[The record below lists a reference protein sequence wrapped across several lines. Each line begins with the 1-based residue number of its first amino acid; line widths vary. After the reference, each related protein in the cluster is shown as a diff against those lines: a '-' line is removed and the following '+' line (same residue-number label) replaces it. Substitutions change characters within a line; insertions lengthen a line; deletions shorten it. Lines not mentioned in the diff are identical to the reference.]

1 MRRLVCSVAAVALAT
16 ALGIAATNISEEKYT
31 QTERRHWAF
40 QPRSQPEIPVFKAA
54 ADKAWVKNPIDAFIL
69 NRLKQAGL
77 SHAPLA
83 NRQALIRRVYYDLT
97 GLPPTPAEVA
107 AFVADKHPDAYEK
120 LVDKLL
126 ASPHYGERWGQH
138 WLDVVRFAETDG
150 FEYDTH
156 RPDAWRFRDYVVK
169 SLNAD
174 KPYDQFLREQ
184 LAGDEMDPSNHEYVI
199 ASGFQ
204 RLASLRKNAGNQEV
218 ASSRNEVLTEM
229 TNIVGSAVLGVT
241 LGCARCHD
249 HKFDPFRQKDYYR
262 MQAFFAPVHEND
274 FITASA
280 EEKQAW
286 EAKNK
291 ALDEE
296 IKKLRAEMKGL
307 KGEERGRMLQ
317 KIRDTEVLKP
327 GPLPGLY
334 GVKNDMEKR
343 SPVHLLAR
351 GDYQNKG
358 EAVGMRTLGV
368 LLPDGAPELDPNT
381 AQPRTELAKWVTSP
395 DNPLP
400 ARVMANRLWAYH
412 FGRGIVATPNDFGRM
427 GARPKHRELLD
438 WLANQ
443 LIDGGW
449 KLKPLH
455 KTIMMS
461 STYRQAST
469 SPVSARGMAD
479 DPDNELLWKFSRRR
493 LTAEE
498 VRDSLLAASGRLNAK
513 MAGPSIMVPVD
524 GELTKLLYKPAQ
536 WQVAEDK
543 TEHDRRSIYLI
554 YKRNLRL
561 PIMEAFDS
569 PDMLLSCP
577 KREQS
582 THAPQALELMN
593 GAFSNDI
600 ARSLAARLDREAK
613 TPDAQVTLAYRLTA
627 GRAPS
632 VQEKKIALDFLKANP
647 LSEFA
652 LAVLN
657 LNAFL
662 YVD

>member
-1 MRRLVCSVAAVALAT
+1 
-16 ALGIAATNISEEKYT
+16 
-31 QTERRHWAF
+31 
-40 QPRSQPEIPVFKAA
+40 
-54 ADKAWVKNPIDAFIL
+54 
-69 NRLKQAGL
+69 
-77 SHAPLA
+77 
-83 NRQALIRRVYYDLT
+83 
-97 GLPPTPAEVA
+97 
-107 AFVADKHPDAYEK
+107 
-120 LVDKLL
+120 
-126 ASPHYGERWGQH
+126 
-138 WLDVVRFAETDG
+138 
-150 FEYDTH
+150 
-156 RPDAWRFRDYVVK
+156 WRFRDYVIR

-174 KPYDQFLREQ
+174 KPYDQFIREQ
-184 LAGDEMDPSNHEYVI
+184 LAGDEMDPNNHEYLI

-229 TNIVGSAVLGVT
+229 TNIVGSAFLGVT

-249 HKFDPFRQKDYYR
+249 HKFDPFRQRDYYR
-262 MQAFFAPVHEND
+262 MQAFFAPVHENNYV
-274 FITASA
+274 TATP
-280 EEKQAW
+280 EERQAW

-291 ALDEE
+291 AFDEQ
-296 IKKLRAEMKGL
+296 IAKYKAEMKEL
-307 KGEERGRMLQ
+307 KGEAKGRMLQ
-317 KIRDTEVLKP
+317 KIRDTEELKP
-327 GPLPGLY
+327 GPMPGLY
-334 GVKNDMEKR
+334 GVKDDMEHR
-343 SPVHLLAR
+343 SPIHLLAR
-351 GDYQNKG
+351 GDYQHKG

-381 AQPRTELAKWVTSP
+381 AKPRIELAKWVTSP
-395 DNPLP
+395 DNPLT
-400 ARVMANRLWAYH
+400 ARVMANRLWGYH
-412 FGRGIVATPNDFGRM
+412 FGRALVATPNDFGRM
-427 GARPKHRELLD
+427 GARTKHRELLD

-443 LIDGGW
+443 LVDGGW

-455 KTIMMS
+455 KTIVMS

-469 SPVSARGMAD
+469 APSSAQGMAK
-479 DPDNELLWKFSRRR
+479 DPDNELVWKFSRRR
-493 LTAEE
+493 LSAEE
-498 VRDSLLAASGRLNAK
+498 VRDSLLAASGRLNEKAG
-513 MAGPSIMVPVD
+513 GPSIMVPVD
-524 GELTKLLYKPAQ
+524 EELTKLLYKPTQ
-536 WQVAEDK
+536 WQIAGDN

-554 YKRNLRL
+554 YKRNLHL
-561 PIMEAFDS
+561 PIMEAFDA
-569 PDMLLSCP
+569 PDLLLSCP

-613 TPDAQVTLAYRLTA
+613 TPDAQVALAYRLTA

-632 VQEKKIALDFLKANP
+632 PEENKIALAFLKTNP

>member
-1 MRRLVCSVAAVALAT
+1 M
-16 ALGIAATNISEEKYT
+16 
-31 QTERRHWAF
+31 
-40 QPRSQPEIPVFKAA
+40 KA
-54 ADKAWVKNPIDAFIL
+54 
-69 NRLKQAGL
+69 
-77 SHAPLA
+77 
-83 NRQALIRRVYYDLT
+83 
-97 GLPPTPAEVA
+97 
-107 AFVADKHPDAYEK
+107 
-120 LVDKLL
+120 
-126 ASPHYGERWGQH
+126 
-138 WLDVVRFAETDG
+138 
-150 FEYDTH
+150 
-156 RPDAWRFRDYVVK
+156 
-169 SLNAD
+169 
-174 KPYDQFLREQ
+174 
-184 LAGDEMDPSNHEYVI
+184 
-199 ASGFQ
+199 
-204 RLASLRKNAGNQEV
+204 
-218 ASSRNEVLTEM
+218 
-229 TNIVGSAVLGVT
+229 
-241 LGCARCHD
+241 
-249 HKFDPFRQKDYYR
+249 
-262 MQAFFAPVHEND
+262 
-274 FITASA
+274 
-280 EEKQAW
+280 
-286 EAKNK
+286 
-291 ALDEE
+291 
-296 IKKLRAEMKGL
+296 L
-307 KGEERGRMLQ
+307 KGEERGRMFQ
-317 KIRDTEVLKP
+317 RIRDTEAQKP

-334 GVKNDMEKR
+334 GVRNDMEKR
-343 SPVHLLAR
+343 SPIHLLAR

-381 AQPRTELAKWVTSP
+381 AKPRTELAKWVTDP
-395 DNPLP
+395 NNPLP
-400 ARVMANRLWAYH
+400 ARVMANRVWAYH

-443 LIDGGW
+443 LVKGGW

-455 KTIMMS
+455 KTILMS

-469 SPVSARGMAD
+469 SPASAKGMAQ
-479 DPDNELLWKFSRRR
+479 DPDNELLWKMSRRR

-498 VRDSLLAASGRLNAK
+498 VRDSLLAASGRLNTK
-513 MAGPSIMVPVD
+513 MGGPSIMVPVD
-524 GELTKLLYKPAQ
+524 EELTKLLYKPGQ
-536 WQVAEDK
+536 WQVAADK

-561 PIMEAFDS
+561 PIMEAFDA
-569 PDMLLSCP
+569 PDMLISCP

-632 VQEKKIALDFLKANP
+632 LQEKRIALAFLKANP